1 MFLPPLCIINLGFE
15 SIKPLPSGEM
25 LLLASTRQLLFS
37 KNITYVAASGFNC
50 STQDLYC
57 GAQTLSTC
65 GAHGA

>member
-1 MFLPPLCIINLGFE
+1 MFLPPLYIINLGFE

-25 LLLASTRQLLFS
+25 LLLASTRQLFS

-57 GAQTLSTC
+57 GAQTLFTC
-65 GAHGA
+65 AHGA